1 MLRQDLTAPQQNFLN
16 PFVVKGV
23 SDFLSD
29 VHARSENLDMT
40 ARFEG
45 LETLLT
51 EIKQCI
57 DRLSDDCAEN
67 RDF

>member
-1 MLRQDLTAPQQNFLN
+1 MPWQTLTAPQQNFLN

-23 SDFLSD
+23 SGFLCD

-40 ARFEG
+40 ARFKG
-45 LETLLT
+45 LETLMT
-51 EIKQCI
+51 EIKQRI
-57 DRLSDDCAEN
+57 DRLSADYAEN

>member
-1 MLRQDLTAPQQNFLN
+1 MASPDRTATEFPQPVCGERMF
-16 PFVVKGV
+16 
-23 SDFLSD
+23 DILSD
-29 VHARSENLDMT
+29 VQARSENLDMT